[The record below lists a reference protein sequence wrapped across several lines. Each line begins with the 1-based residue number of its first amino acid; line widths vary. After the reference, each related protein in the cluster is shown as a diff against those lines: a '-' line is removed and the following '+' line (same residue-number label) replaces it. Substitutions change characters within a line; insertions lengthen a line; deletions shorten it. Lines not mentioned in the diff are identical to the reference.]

1 MNQHCKRLDQ
11 NISNDCTINF
21 NPFLHSP
28 LLSKNRKQQK
38 FLLLILFELIYNTY
52 KRDNDPSTDQFHRE
66 KIQFDR
72 IFPISNLSRLQKS
85 LERFDGTIT
94 QRIVPP
100 INHFDFVAETA
111 KNREREGRGGG
122 GGSVAIAAGNMNIL
136 AESGTRREG
145 GGKGRGAF
153 VNFKAERFASLKIGE
168 TYRSIDPSPPLV

>member
-122 GGSVAIAAGNMNIL
+122 KRSHCRGKHEYS
-136 AESGTRREG
+136 SGERNEEGG

>member
-100 INHFDFVAETA
+100 INHFDSWQKRQRIE
-111 KNREREGRGGG
+111 KGRGGKG
-122 GGSVAIAAGNMNIL
+122 GGEA
-136 AESGTRREG
+136 
-145 GGKGRGAF
+145 
-153 VNFKAERFASLKIGE
+153 
-168 TYRSIDPSPPLV
+168 

>member
-111 KNREREGRGGG
+111 KNREREGRGRGG
-122 GGSVAIAAGNMNIL
+122 KRSHCRGKHEYSSGERNEEGG
-136 AESGTRREG
+136 G

-153 VNFKAERFASLKIGE
+153 VNFKAERFASLRK
-168 TYRSIDPSPPLV
+168 